1 MTDNASLIAAARK
14 RFSHIDSDVLKEMWS
29 ADGRREWAETALRLE
44 LLERGTHAQELDAV
58 ALRRADIAVSAPP
71 SAKDTLWKYGVVGRG
86 LTLAGVVLWVLVVH
100 TLHGSG
106 ALAVSGALVVLGIYV
121 YVLTRRTA
129 AQRNHPL
136 TAWASFVIHWQLG
149 EAWLILIGT
158 VIAAIFIFAG

>member
-58 ALRRADIAVSAPP
+58 AL
-71 SAKDTLWKYGVVGRG
+71 
-86 LTLAGVVLWVLVVH
+86 LVVH